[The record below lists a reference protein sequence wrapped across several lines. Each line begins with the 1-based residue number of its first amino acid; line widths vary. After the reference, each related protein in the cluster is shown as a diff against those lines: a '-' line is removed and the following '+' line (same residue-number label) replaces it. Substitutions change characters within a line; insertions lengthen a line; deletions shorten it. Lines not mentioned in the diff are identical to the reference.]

1 MNLLAA
7 LSDAGDSAVLLPL
20 ALLLIAALW
29 RYQSRAAATTLI
41 VAMAACGAVII
52 VLKITL
58 IACGQVWNA
67 GVVSPSGHASMSTTV
82 YGALGI
88 IAARQAPRW
97 QQPAIVLGSWLFV
110 GAIAISRV
118 VLGAHSYA
126 EVGLGLLIGAA
137 ALCLFAVP
145 YFRLR
150 KAPLNLAL
158 LVALSVAIVL
168 VLHGAHLPVE
178 GLLHRFALFG
188 RSVTGICPGIGN
200 AGSPAADAPSEKTLR
215 VALTGANG

>member
-1 MNLLAA
+1 MNFLAVI
-7 LSDAGDSAVLLPL
+7 SDAGDSAILLPL
-20 ALLLIAALW
+20 ALLLVFALW
-29 RYQSRAAATTLI
+29 RYQSWPAAGALI
-41 VAMAACGAVII
+41 LALGACGLVM
-52 VLKITL
+52 VLLKITL

-67 GVVSPSGHASMSTTV
+67 GVVSPSGHAGMSTAV

-97 QQPAIVLGSWLFV
+97 QQPGIVLASWLFI
-110 GAIAISRV
+110 GAIALSRV

-126 EVGLGLLIGAA
+126 EVGLGLLVGAA
-137 ALCLFAVP
+137 ALCLFALP

-158 LVALSVAIVL
+158 LFGLAAAIVL

-178 GLLHRFALFG
+178 KLLHKFAFFS
-188 RSVTGICPGIGN
+188 RAA
-200 AGSPAADAPSEKTLR
+200 AGVCLGT
-215 VALTGANG
+215 

>member
-1 MNLLAA
+1 MNLLGVI
-7 LSDAGDSAVLLPL
+7 SDAGDSAVLLPL

-29 RYQSRAAATTLI
+29 RYQSRAAAATLI
-41 VAMAACGAVII
+41 VALAACGAVMV
-52 VLKITL
+52 VLKIML
-58 IACGQVWNA
+58 IACGQTWNA

-110 GAIAISRV
+110 AAIAISRV

-126 EVGLGLLIGAA
+126 EVGLGLLVGAA

-150 KAPLNLAL
+150 KAPLNVAL
-158 LVALSVAIVL
+158 LAALSLATVL

-178 GLLHRFALFG
+178 KLIDRFASFG
-188 RSVTGICPGIGN
+188 RTAAGICLGG
-200 AGSPAADAPSEKTLR
+200 
-215 VALTGANG
+215 

>member
-1 MNLLAA
+1 MNLLAVI
-7 LSDAGDSAVLLPL
+7 SDAGDSAVLLPL

-29 RYQSRAAATTLI
+29 RYQSREAAATLI
-41 VAMAACGAVII
+41 VALAACGAVMV
-52 VLKITL
+52 VLKVML
-58 IACGQVWNA
+58 IACGQAWNA
-67 GVVSPSGHASMSTTV
+67 GVVSPSGHASMSTAV
-82 YGALGI
+82 YGAIGI

-97 QQPAIVLGSWLFV
+97 QQPAIVLASWLFV

-126 EVGLGLLIGAA
+126 EVGLGLLVGFV

-158 LVALSVAIVL
+158 LVVLSVATVL
-168 VLHGAHLPVE
+168 ILHGAHLPVE
-178 GLLHRFALFG
+178 KLIHRFAFFG
-188 RSVTGICPGIGN
+188 RTAAGICLGG
-200 AGSPAADAPSEKTLR
+200 
-215 VALTGANG
+215 

>member
-41 VAMAACGAVII
+41 VAMAACGAVMI
-52 VLKITL
+52 VLKVTL
-58 IACGQVWNA
+58 IACGEVWNA
-67 GVVSPSGHASMSTTV
+67 GVVSPSGHAGMSTAV

-97 QQPAIVLGSWLFV
+97 QQPMIVLASWMFV
-110 GAIAISRV
+110 GAIALSRIM
-118 VLGAHSYA
+118 LGAHSYA
-126 EVGLGLLIGAA
+126 EVGLGLLVGAA

-158 LVALSVAIVL
+158 LVVLVVAIVL
-168 VLHGAHLPVE
+168 IQQDAHLPVE
-178 GLLHRFALFG
+178 QLIHRFAFFG
-188 RSVTGICPGIGN
+188 RTATGVCLGG
-200 AGSPAADAPSEKTLR
+200 
-215 VALTGANG
+215 